1 MAVATIAYI
10 GLQAFRASKC
20 AMTAAGAYVYAV
32 CGDDQAVESHRRFF
46 EWTFSH
52 AIDWN
57 DGNNSPSVSGSS
69 VATNGEWAQFSSVIY
84 AAGGTSIS
92 FNTTFSSVTG
102 SPAYTASF
110 NVEQL
115 Q

>member
-1 MAVATIAYI
+1 M
-10 GLQAFRASKC
+10 LCDR
-20 AMTAAGAYVYAV
+20 
-32 CGDDQAVESHRRFF
+32 
-46 EWTFSH
+46 
-52 AIDWN
+52 
-57 DGNNSPSVSGSS
+57 SP

-84 AAGGTSIS
+84 AAGGTRIS
-92 FNTTFSSVTG
+92 FSTTFSSVTG